1 MANVDHLRANGR
13 GEGLWNPS
21 FEGERKGRGLRMCHL
36 RATGQSRQTGSQAQT
51 QQARKDGR
59 RQASKEPGKD
69 AGNEAW
75 LTSIIKG

>member
-36 RATGQSRQTGSQAQT
+36 RANGQSRQTDSQAQT
-51 QQARKDGR
+51 QQARKDAGKR
-59 RQASKEPGKD
+59 AKSQARMRETRHG
-69 AGNEAW
+69 
-75 LTSIIKG
+75 